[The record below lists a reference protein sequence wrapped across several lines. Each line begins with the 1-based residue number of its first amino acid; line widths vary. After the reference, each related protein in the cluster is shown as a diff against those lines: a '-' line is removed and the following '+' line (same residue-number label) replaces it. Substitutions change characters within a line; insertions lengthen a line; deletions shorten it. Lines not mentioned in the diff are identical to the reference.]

1 MIKPNREYIIYFIF
15 IPANHIT
22 AIPLNAI
29 STDVPKSGW
38 LKTNK
43 IGTINIINGI
53 TNFLIEL
60 TASGWTLW

>member
-29 STDVPKSGW
+29 STDVPKSG
-38 LKTNK
+38 
-43 IGTINIINGI
+43 
-53 TNFLIEL
+53 
-60 TASGWTLW
+60 